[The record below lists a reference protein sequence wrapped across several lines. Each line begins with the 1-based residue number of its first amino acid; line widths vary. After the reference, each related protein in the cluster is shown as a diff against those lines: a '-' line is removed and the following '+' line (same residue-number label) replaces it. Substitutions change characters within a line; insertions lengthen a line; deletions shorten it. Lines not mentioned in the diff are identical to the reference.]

1 MVHRL
6 KSDIPGIGAH
16 PTQHIQE
23 VRDKRLD
30 LSKVIGLLEDPLT
43 TNLKEKHLF
52 VLRKLLNR
60 NPAGFLLKE
69 LTDISRI
76 LSLCAEKA
84 TDHPEYASFLCEALK
99 ICRLPFLQQKT
110 TDEQHFAQEAAEFLS
125 SICYL
130 MRIPDPDVRR
140 CVVEAVQSFFCSGI
154 PPKPPDG
161 LRPTRPGYR
170 QQLLKH
176 SDVPKLLLLSMSGLE
191 DQPFKLQLLQTL
203 QILSRSSDDICA
215 SVLDERGA
223 ESICLHMNEPDPSAQ
238 VLLCS
243 SEILWNLLEGG
254 MKEEVIAQLSSLEC
268 VLSLKESFLF
278 LLEKASQR
286 WERQLRNQLLM
297 IATLIAEASS
307 SVLVESLFAKLL
319 VGLLTFP
326 ERNPPYSSDG
336 LQLRQLLLNLLVF
349 LCRDPAALQ
358 ILREEQVM
366 LHLLSLANPDG
377 DQERSSAQQE
387 ELQLQALGAVSCL
400 APLLLDDYVFCR
412 GNTQLLL
419 LLDRCVGTGDC
430 FSQGFHGNGGG
441 RTRAKLR
448 GCIRAL
454 RAVTSL
460 GEASVNQNLCEQ
472 RAFHQLLGVL
482 IQLQAGCE
490 EQDVVVVEMMSDIQ
504 WILSELCESDA
515 RAKEQ
520 FGSGGVEM
528 VVNFLK
534 RGSEKFYSG
543 LGHNRLLLSTVDCV
557 WSCVVGSD
565 ATEDYLLAKQGASL
579 LLDLLRASPRC
590 VHGVVLATLLD
601 LCDNPN
607 TRSQILSWR
616 DTDGQTAPRILLEL
630 WRDEEEELG
639 VLRDQHGRIKD
650 PKKPIL
656 THLQQE
662 VSGGS
667 SFPADSPSAAV
678 LEVSEN
684 LRAKI
689 YLIFCCLGFQELPGL
704 SAEDFFTLS
713 IVRRYLNFKV
723 GEVWDEVSR
732 ELVLEGTRLTSSDE
746 EALRS
751 ICETS
756 EETARRVMEE
766 QSDILEQQQS
776 VELHEEMVA
785 YAEMKSHWKQQE
797 LTAQSWKNY
806 VSRTSAYSVLK
817 EVKVQ
822 RKEQVEWSRPTP
834 EDGGAAGP
842 PAEDFITHFLS
853 AENGDILGLRGL
865 NVKMA
870 RTSIRP
876 DQNQESRTESD

>member
-1 MVHRL
+1 
-6 KSDIPGIGAH
+6 
-16 PTQHIQE
+16 
-23 VRDKRLD
+23 
-30 LSKVIGLLEDPLT
+30 
-43 TNLKEKHLF
+43 
-52 VLRKLLNR
+52 
-60 NPAGFLLKE
+60 
-69 LTDISRI
+69 
-76 LSLCAEKA
+76 
-84 TDHPEYASFLCEALK
+84 
-99 ICRLPFLQQKT
+99 
-110 TDEQHFAQEAAEFLS
+110 
-125 SICYL
+125 
-130 MRIPDPDVRR
+130 
-140 CVVEAVQSFFCSGI
+140 
-154 PPKPPDG
+154 
-161 LRPTRPGYR
+161 
-170 QQLLKH
+170 
-176 SDVPKLLLLSMSGLE
+176 
-191 DQPFKLQLLQTL
+191 
-203 QILSRSSDDICA
+203 
-215 SVLDERGA
+215 
-223 ESICLHMNEPDPSAQ
+223 
-238 VLLCS
+238 
-243 SEILWNLLEGG
+243 
-254 MKEEVIAQLSSLEC
+254 
-268 VLSLKESFLF
+268 
-278 LLEKASQR
+278 
-286 WERQLRNQLLM
+286 
-297 IATLIAEASS
+297 
-307 SVLVESLFAKLL
+307 
-319 VGLLTFP
+319 
-326 ERNPPYSSDG
+326 
-336 LQLRQLLLNLLVF
+336 
-349 LCRDPAALQ
+349 
-358 ILREEQVM
+358 
-366 LHLLSLANPDG
+366 
-377 DQERSSAQQE
+377 
-387 ELQLQALGAVSCL
+387 
-400 APLLLDDYVFCR
+400 
-412 GNTQLLL
+412 
-419 LLDRCVGTGDC
+419 
-430 FSQGFHGNGGG
+430 
-441 RTRAKLR
+441 
-448 GCIRAL
+448 
-454 RAVTSL
+454 
-460 GEASVNQNLCEQ
+460 
-472 RAFHQLLGVL
+472 
-482 IQLQAGCE
+482 
-490 EQDVVVVEMMSDIQ
+490 
-504 WILSELCESDA
+504 
-515 RAKEQ
+515 
-520 FGSGGVEM
+520 M

-565 ATEDYLLAKQGASL
+565 ATEDYFLAKQGASL

-817 EVKVQ
+817 VSCSQTPKDSKDGRRCYDGHLGPGSSAQEVKVQ
-822 RKEQVEWSRPTP
+822 RKEQ
-834 EDGGAAGP
+834 
-842 PAEDFITHFLS
+842 DFITHFLS